1 MKGYITLAI
10 NVGDE
15 GGFAPDLDSPQECL
29 ELLEE
34 AVLKAGHQGNIS
46 FALDVA
52 ASGKLITSTSY
63 YKISRI

>member
-1 MKGYITLAI
+1 MKGYIKLAI

-34 AVLKAGHQGNIS
+34 AVLKAGHQGKVS

-52 ASGKLITSTSY
+52 ASGKLITYASHC
-63 YKISRI
+63 INLHI